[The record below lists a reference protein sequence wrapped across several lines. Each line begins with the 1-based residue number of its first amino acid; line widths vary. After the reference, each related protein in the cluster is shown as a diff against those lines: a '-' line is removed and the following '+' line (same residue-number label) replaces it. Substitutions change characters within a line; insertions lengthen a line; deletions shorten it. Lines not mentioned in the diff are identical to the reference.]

1 MVTAEIPQIR
11 FATDALPG
19 GDRFIRTVGL
29 AKLGQ
34 TEMGA
39 LVQAKRGHQWDHR
52 VIDVLQFLVNYVVGS
67 GARILPEETVQYGW
81 TLLRLR
87 RRTMALLEAYEIEDV
102 FSEEPEPPV
111 VPGVDRA
118 VRLTEA
124 ADDVMRRNGL
134 PGIGD
139 FPYRGHGAI
148 TCIHLG
154 ADATQPLFMDR
165 DPLHNP
171 RDSGWSISCGD
182 MLEEHQESDLF
193 IEHLAHIAARRPF
206 IVPYLT
212 LPIGCA
218 VSFERE
224 GAFIFR
230 PGKDENRRDPGKP
243 YDFGPWSVTD

>member
-1 MVTAEIPQIR
+1 MVEPGQPPLKYVTN
-11 FATDALPG
+11 ALPDG
-19 GDRFIRTVGL
+19 GRFIRTVGL
-29 AKLGQ
+29 ARVGQ
-34 TEMGA
+34 TEIGA
-39 LVQAKRGHQWDHR
+39 QVGAKRDHQWDHR
-52 VIDVLQFLVNYVVGS
+52 VIDVLQFLVNYVIGS

-81 TLLRLR
+81 THFLLRQ
-87 RRTMALLEAYEIEDV
+87 RTPKVLEVFEIADV
-102 FSEEPEPPV
+102 YSNEPEPPV

-118 VRLTEA
+118 IRLTAA
-124 ADDVMRRNGL
+124 ADDVMRRNGF

-139 FPYRGHGAI
+139 FPYRGKGAVS
-148 TCIHLG
+148 CIHLSE
-154 ADATQPLFMDR
+154 DTTQPFFMDR
-165 DPLHNP
+165 EAPHNP

-212 LPIGCA
+212 LPIGYA
-218 VSFERE
+218 VSFERD

-243 YDFGPWSVTD
+243 YDFGPWSLID

>member
-1 MVTAEIPQIR
+1 MIKAENPQIR
-11 FATDALPG
+11 FATDTLPG

-34 TEMGA
+34 AEMGA
-39 LVQAKRGHQWDHR
+39 LVQAKRLHQWDHR
-52 VIDVLQFLVNYVVGS
+52 VIGVLQFLVNYVIGS
-67 GARILPEETVQYGW
+67 GARILSEETVEYGW

-87 RRTMALLEAYEIEDV
+87 ERTPALLEAYEIEDV
-102 FSEEPEPPV
+102 FSEEPQPSV

-139 FPYRGHGAI
+139 FPYRGRGAM
-148 TCIHLG
+148 TCIHLSE
-154 ADATQPLFMDR
+154 DATQPFFMDR
-165 DPLHNP
+165 DALHNP
-171 RDSGWSISCGD
+171 QDSGWSIDCGE
-182 MLEEHQESDLF
+182 MREEHGESDLF

-212 LPIGCA
+212 LPIGCG

-224 GAFIFR
+224 GAFIFM
-230 PGKDENRRDPGKP
+230 PGKEENRRDPGKP
-243 YDFGPWSVTD
+243 YDFGPWSLID